1 MLVCCFELTIAMPMA
16 AIATVAAT
24 MATTSNARNVKY
36 INVQE
41 WGPVHCWTL
50 MCLMFCLCGVYV
62 LLITILLIV
71 VLITII
77 IITTHNHHPPP
88 PPANRQ
94 TKNKQDEKQSNKQT
108 DGPAGRRTSKHANMQ
123 ASKQIIKQ
131 TKRPERVALDII
143 QLESGLS
150 MAATFQVT
158 RSDQQQANR
167 PSHHSSTSKHRAGL

>member
-1 MLVCCFELTIAMPMA
+1 
-16 AIATVAAT
+16 
-24 MATTSNARNVKY
+24 
-36 INVQE
+36 
-41 WGPVHCWTL
+41 
-50 MCLMFCLCGVYV
+50 MFCLCGVYV
-62 LLITILLIV
+62 LLITILPIV

-77 IITTHNHHPPP
+77 IITTHNHHPPPPP